1 MDDANPGTSCP
12 TLALKRPLTVLF
24 LACLLPCPLAAE
36 QSWEQALRTMT
47 LGANPPLLNRENCV
61 RVLLNAFQSN
71 QVVKALVIL
80 PGVLDDFYLINRDKP
95 KLNISAQNLSEAV
108 MALTNATELRA
119 TFRPPFLL
127 LHLDRDLIEPELE
140 VRHEKASARLRRDH
154 HLEHALYRDR
164 HWETIQPEL
173 KGRLRTA
180 ILPSAK
186 SEDAWHFNRHN
197 LAGWNLS
204 DWEWLS
210 ALSLAG
216 RTSLNVQERRIVFQV
231 NTNVPRL
238 PRP

>member
-1 MDDANPGTSCP
+1 
-12 TLALKRPLTVLF
+12 
-24 LACLLPCPLAAE
+24 
-36 QSWEQALRTMT
+36 MT

-61 RVLLNAFQSN
+61 GVLLSAFQSN
-71 QVVKALVIL
+71 QVVKALVVL
-80 PGVLDDFYLINRDKP
+80 PGVADDFYLINRDKP

-119 TFRPPFLL
+119 TFCPPFLL
-127 LHLDRDLIEPELE
+127 LHLDRDLIEPGLE
-140 VRHEKASARLRRDH
+140 VRHERTAARLRREH
-154 HLEHALYRDR
+154 HLKHALYCDR

-173 KGRLRTA
+173 NGQLRTA

-238 PRP
+238 PGP